1 MASLCL
7 ASSRLLHIRPGL
19 ALHYLL
25 LAPLV
30 PSVPSPLEVSVPGEL
45 LTTGTHLP
53 AVEQKATESLLPEG
67 SPAGQQ
73 RTRPASQEHA
83 RALLARANRREGRI
97 HAGRWTGDSHS
108 QVCEQ
113 PLEGSS

>member
-45 LTTGTHLP
+45 LTIGTHLP
-53 AVEQKATESLLPEG
+53 AVEQKATESLLPKG

-83 RALLARANRREGRI
+83 WALLARANRRIWPSASGG
-97 HAGRWTGDSHS
+97 APSALS
-108 QVCEQ
+108 AV
-113 PLEGSS
+113 SSP